1 MRNNENLPIVK
12 VKITLSKTGTLRGIS
27 FIEKSDND
35 YYNWSIRNAI
45 INSKPY
51 PPFPAGM
58 KEENLDMTINFDA
71 KR

>member
-1 MRNNENLPIVK
+1 LRTNEKLAIVK
-12 VKITLSKTGTLRGIS
+12 VKITLLKNGDLRGIS
-27 FIEKSDND
+27 FLEKSDND

-51 PPFPAGM
+51 PPFPADL
-58 KEENLDMTINFDA
+58 KEENLDMIINFDA